1 MVNSVK
7 QLHIL
12 TFVMVI
18 AFNTFILTSTP
29 QLEQYSTINHFYTD
43 IKPIFP
49 NTKQKISATT
59 LDVLVVL
66 MELPNDPHHP
76 SHTIQYYE
84 DLFFSTNDTDS
95 VSQYFYNVSYGEVL
109 LEGDVLGW
117 YQAEHNLEYYG
128 QGTRIH
134 PGQDINPVSLVNES
148 RIFAT
153 NDGFNPLNYDSFI
166 IIHSGDGQEYS
177 GNSND
182 LWSHKF
188 GLSYYD
194 NGYKYLEY
202 TMNHEYVDYETPS
215 HELGHALYFPDL
227 YDHEEY
233 KHDFA
238 GPYAMMDGGGGHF
251 SIWNKYYSKISRPDS
266 AQFLTDDYRLQ
277 IGNYSEDTY
286 ATVNPLAIG
295 EPKGKM
301 WLELGWNNSGFSNP
315 NYGRGWTVT
324 VRENIDYDT
333 YLTKYGV
340 VIAEIQVGPR
350 NSGEIQVLYPEDS
363 PPWNVID
370 SRPETSENKDDAAFS
385 FANGD
390 VSTFRSGHGWAAQL
404 LERYDNLSY
413 RIRVTDEKNIPSVSL
428 ISPTQSISGQYNLLI
443 DANSNST
450 STISNV
456 EISIDYKSWQSCSF
470 DSNSNRYSFN
480 WNTTNEREGTHIL
493 RARAKDNAEIPY
505 QGFSEFVI
513 IEIDN
518 TAGSILVVDDDL
530 GRFSEENVLA
540 ALDEIGLLGEYEIKK
555 TTSFTEAEISSEE
568 MSRYEC
574 VFWIGN
580 PAISPL
586 SNSHINYNEFKE
598 IKRYLENSTIDR
610 RSSIV
615 FMSSYNIF
623 DFSNQG
629 EEIHNE
635 IDDIFRARSPVN
647 FRAPVNQLL
656 GQDFLTELPPFV
668 LGNTDTVRANRS
680 SDGEVVTLLAG
691 VVPILEDEDPIFP
704 GYGTKGY
711 YVDTG
716 SYKLVNYLFQPEMVP
731 EPILT
736 QLLNS
741 TLDFLQLPNNSTL
754 SSSSS
759 SNHQNTPLNFEPIIL
774 GAFAISSIGL
784 AVFLFRKT
792 RKGTPQEKSYWL
804 TKGQDD

>member
-1 MVNSVK
+1 M
-7 QLHIL
+7 I
-12 TFVMVI
+12 I
-18 AFNTFILTSTP
+18 AFNTPILASTP
-29 QLEQYSTINHFYTD
+29 QLEQYPTINHLYKD
-43 IKPIFP
+43 VGPIFP
-49 NTKQKISATT
+49 NTTQKISATA

-76 SHTIQYYE
+76 SHTSQYYE
-84 DLFFSTNDTDS
+84 NLFFSANDADS
-95 VSQYFYNVSYGEVL
+95 VSQYFLNVSYGEVL

-128 QGTRIH
+128 QGTRIP
-134 PGQDINPVSLVNES
+134 PGQDIDPVSLVNES
-148 RIFAT
+148 RIYVT
-153 NDGFNPLNYDSFI
+153 NEGFDPFNYDLFI
-166 IIHSGDGQEYS
+166 VIHSGDGQEYS

-182 LWSHKF
+182 LWSHKSY
-188 GLSYYD
+188 LSYYD
-194 NGYKYLEY
+194 NGNKYLEY
-202 TMNHEYVDYETPS
+202 TMNHEYVNYETPS

-238 GPYAMMDGGGGHF
+238 GPYAMMDGGDGHF

-266 AQFLTDDYRLQ
+266 AQFLTEDYRLQ
-277 IGNYSEDTY
+277 ISNYSEDIYT
-286 ATVNPLAIG
+286 TVNPIG
-295 EPKGKM
+295 LNEPNGIM

-315 NYGRGWTVT
+315 NHGRGWTVT
-324 VRENIDYDT
+324 VREKLDFDT

-350 NSGEIQVLYPEDS
+350 NSGQIQVRYPDEY

-385 FANGD
+385 FTDGD
-390 VSTFRSGHGWAAQL
+390 VYTYRSGHGWAVQL

-413 RIRVTDEKNIPSVSL
+413 RIRVTNESNIPSVSL
-428 ISPTQSISGQYNLLI
+428 ISPGQPISGQYILLI
-443 DANSNST
+443 EANSNFPS
-450 STISNV
+450 SISNV
-456 EISIDYKSWQSCSF
+456 EISIDYEPWQSCSF
-470 DSNSNRYSFN
+470 DSNSNLYSFN
-480 WNTTNEREGTHIL
+480 WNTTKEREGTHII

-505 QGFSEFVI
+505 QGFSDYVI
-513 IEIDN
+513 VEIDN

-530 GRFSEENVLA
+530 GRISEQYVLT
-540 ALDEIGLLGEYEIKK
+540 ALDELGLLGKYELKQ
-555 TTSFTEAEISSEE
+555 TTSFTEAEVSSEE

-574 VFWIGN
+574 VLWIGN

-610 RSSIV
+610 RSRIV

-629 EEIHNE
+629 VEIHNE

-647 FRAPVNQLL
+647 FRAPVNRLL
-656 GQDFLTELPPFV
+656 GQDFLSELPPFV
-668 LGNTDTVRANRS
+668 LGDTDSLRANRS
-680 SDGEVVTLLAG
+680 SDGEVVTLLPG

-731 EPILT
+731 RSTLT
-736 QLLNS
+736 QMLNT

-754 SSSSS
+754 STSTSTSH
-759 SNHQNTPLNFEPIIL
+759 HQNIPLNFDPFIF
-774 GAFAISSIGL
+774 GSFAISSVGL
-784 AVFLFRKT
+784 AFYLFRKT
-792 RKGTPQEKSYWL
+792 RKGTPQEKSYCL
-804 TKGQDD
+804 TKSQDE